1 MIAGLVRSEGVAP
14 AGAALLRD
22 YSVVVVEK
30 FLVKDVS
37 AQSDQFPGPKLTYI
51 NSDKDA
57 DAIMFP
63 PRVPLVIELLGC
75 VVPDH

>member
-1 MIAGLVRSEGVAP
+1 MVAGLVRSEGVAP

-22 YSVVVVEK
+22 YSVVVVK
-30 FLVKDVS
+30 QLLVKNVS
-37 AQSDQFPGPKLTYI
+37 AQSTQNSRHIFTYI

-57 DAIMFP
+57 DAIVLP